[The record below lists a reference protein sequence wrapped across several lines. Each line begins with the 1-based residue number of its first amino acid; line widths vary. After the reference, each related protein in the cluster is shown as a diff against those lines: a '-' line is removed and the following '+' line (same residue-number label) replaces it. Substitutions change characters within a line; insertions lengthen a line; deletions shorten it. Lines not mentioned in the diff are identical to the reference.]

1 MIGGD
6 GYMTFDIGS
15 TVYSVENNRI
25 VREAT
30 VVKRSGNFY
39 IIRFG
44 TDGGIQV
51 RGSRLFASE
60 EDAQAS
66 IHKEKNN
73 KTVHRSPY
81 NYYH

>member
-15 TVYSVENNRI
+15 TVYIVESNRI
-25 VREAT
+25 IREAT

-81 NYYH
+81 DYYH

>member
-1 MIGGD
+1 
-6 GYMTFDIGS
+6 MTFDTGS
-15 TVYSVENNRI
+15 TVYIVENNRI

-30 VVKRSGNFY
+30 VVKQSGNFY

-66 IHKEKNN
+66 IHEEKKN

-81 NYYH
+81 DYYH